1 MVSIRGSTAKY
12 VASHLGS
19 TNKITLLLDYKANPN
34 LKGTGQLVFYLIDI
48 NGWTPLHKAVL
59 SGNPEAI
66 LMLSDRGAEPDIAD
80 KEGNT
85 PMHLATEEGN
95 HGNLYEVKKKLIR
108 GSSNVDKETR
118 QYGS

>member
-1 MVSIRGSTAKY
+1 
-12 VASHLGS
+12 
-19 TNKITLLLDYKANPN
+19 
-34 LKGTGQLVFYLIDI
+34 
-48 NGWTPLHKAVL
+48 
-59 SGNPEAI
+59 
-66 LMLSDRGAEPDIAD
+66 MLSDRGAEPDIAD